1 MNACHGASVR
11 REICGAIGDAPGL
24 ARWRL
29 SDRRRNAA
37 DDAKGPSRAVCEP
50 WAMALAGDRTGQPA
64 TDFALALALVLAPLT
79 MSDNA
84 RDNAHYTIPGPS
96 LESPDFVGV
105 VRNSGE
111 R

>member
-1 MNACHGASVR
+1 VRYAGLLATRRASLAGVFPIAGAMT
-11 REICGAIGDAPGL
+11 
-24 ARWRL
+24 
-29 SDRRRNAA
+29 A